1 MNNNF
6 FTTLF
11 KQSKTK
17 DIKESKIFQDMHS
30 LSKKSNLVIYSDIT
44 IYLHKQKYTLPLI
57 IYDEYRGL
65 YLFEIKEWTYEDLI
79 NAHIKKTTNQKS
91 ASNTLAFE
99 RMQDMIRSKF
109 NEIIHNDGVPIFNY
123 LLMKNLS
130 SQEYQGLD
138 ASLKK
143 LLPQNKIIFSNLDKK
158 DIAIKLQLEQE
169 QTTSLGSPDNIL
181 GTLLTQYTFI
191 NADSSLALCNEE
203 QKNFIDNTLPQI
215 SNLTG
220 KAKSGKSSLLLL
232 KSIVEVLKDST
243 KKVIIIKPTI
253 LSKDILHK
261 HLMEIIEHGI
271 IELDMLAIEVM
282 TPIEIINEHLKK
294 IKKKPLENN
303 ELKIDNQLL
312 RKKFYLADI
321 IMCDDANIIN
331 NDFIAYLQHMHKEAK
346 LLLVNISNNKQT
358 YTLNQ
363 SYQSKHNSI
372 HFFHTNPHAKAL
384 NIVATLLQKIQ
395 ADDIIIVSNNIS
407 REKLNDDLESFI
419 RDQVILLDSSIHLVN
434 QNFNGLKLLRYEDIN
449 EFSCKHVILLDICN
463 ENKILVEAAI
473 NMASI
478 GVDILYEEDCQT
490 IQILKEKYAS
500 N

>member
-1 MNNNF
+1 
-6 FTTLF
+6 
-11 KQSKTK
+11 
-17 DIKESKIFQDMHS
+17 
-30 LSKKSNLVIYSDIT
+30 
-44 IYLHKQKYTLPLI
+44 
-57 IYDEYRGL
+57 
-65 YLFEIKEWTYEDLI
+65 
-79 NAHIKKTTNQKS
+79 
-91 ASNTLAFE
+91 
-99 RMQDMIRSKF
+99 
-109 NEIIHNDGVPIFNY
+109 
-123 LLMKNLS
+123 
-130 SQEYQGLD
+130 
-138 ASLKK
+138 
-143 LLPQNKIIFSNLDKK
+143 
-158 DIAIKLQLEQE
+158 
-169 QTTSLGSPDNIL
+169 
-181 GTLLTQYTFI
+181 
-191 NADSSLALCNEE
+191 
-203 QKNFIDNTLPQI
+203 
-215 SNLTG
+215 
-220 KAKSGKSSLLLL
+220 
-232 KSIVEVLKDST
+232 
-243 KKVIIIKPTI
+243 
-253 LSKDILHK
+253 
-261 HLMEIIEHGI
+261 MEIIEHGI

-419 RDQVILLDSSIHLVN
+419 RDKVILLDSSIHLVN